1 MTAWARILLRYV
13 VGAAFFGSTEIGRE
27 LAADPDLVE
36 VVAIVIGLAV
46 EGYYV
51 LAKRNGWSV

>member
-1 MTAWARILLRYV
+1 MTAWARILLRYL

-36 VVAIVIGLAV
+36 VVAVVIGLAV

-51 LAKRNGWSV
+51 IAKKRGWSL